1 MDNVKCKM
9 ENERS
14 EPGHLESG
22 GVDNVKWKI
31 EKLKKTII
39 TLKTNT
45 QITNYQYTNNKLQYS
60 TYYSRKRY
68 GNFS

>member
-31 EKLKKTII
+31 EKLKNHNN
-39 TLKTNT
+39 LKNK
-45 QITNYQYTNNKLQYS
+45 YTNNQLPIYQ
-60 TYYSRKRY
+60 
-68 GNFS
+68 